1 LQSKGLTGNVLW
13 RVQTPM
19 AMEEGKVEPL
29 AMSNPVPDEEIVRD
43 EAAPMLERANPS
55 LPVNGGGQHLNKH
68 DDDDGWVVPLDE
80 LTGLDRNLPDV
91 ENTRL

>member
-1 LQSKGLTGNVLW
+1 
-13 RVQTPM
+13 M
-19 AMEEGKVEPL
+19 AMEECKADPL
-29 AMSNPVPDEEIVRD
+29 VMSNPVCDSEIVRD
-43 EAAPMLERANPS
+43 EAPPMLERANPA
-55 LPVNGGGQHLNKH
+55 LPANGGGQHLNKH